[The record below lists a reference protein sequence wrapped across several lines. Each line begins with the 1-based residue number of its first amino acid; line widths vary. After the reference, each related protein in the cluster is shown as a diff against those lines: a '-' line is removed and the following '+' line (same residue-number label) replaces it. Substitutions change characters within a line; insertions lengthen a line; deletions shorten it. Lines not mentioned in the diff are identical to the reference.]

1 MRLNV
6 CADKC
11 DFFCKHGQYYRRK
24 HLYKCLQEAK
34 DKENERKGKEI
45 LAIIEHKKSKSFWR
59 RLNYLMG
66 KHHGGAPQRV
76 LVEEE
81 QKGNLVE

>member
-6 CADKC
+6 CVDKC
-11 DFFCKHGQYYRRK
+11 VYFHKHGQYYRRK

-34 DKENERKGKEI
+34 DTENERKGKDI
-45 LAIIEHKKSKSFWR
+45 LAIIEQEKSRSLGR

-66 KHHGGAPQRV
+66 SAVVDKHHGEY
-76 LVEEE
+76 L
-81 QKGNLVE
+81 